1 MHHKG
6 IMINQVQNIVPKV
19 IWAN

>member
-6 IMINQVQNIVPKV
+6 IMINQVLNIVPKV